1 MSCALMTLKPW
12 RSVAEATIGV
22 RRPRGEMAGAV
33 AALTVV
39 VGHDIPNEHALA
51 GAPLVVHAFGANA
64 ALGVGRAVPDAGH
77 DNNPV
82 PARAVDP

>member
-1 MSCALMTLKPW
+1 M
-12 RSVAEATIGV
+12 AEATVRV

-39 VGHDIPNEHALA
+39 VGHHIPNEYALA
-51 GAPLVVHAFGANA
+51 GAALVVHAFGTDPARR
-64 ALGVGRAVPDAGH
+64 VGRAVPDAGH
-77 DNNPV
+77 DDNPV